1 MAMPE
6 ATIMGVRKTKKPAA
20 ASFGESTGTRADYTL
35 GPGNVDEDRD
45 HRDLYGVEADQT
57 VK

>member
-1 MAMPE
+1 MPE